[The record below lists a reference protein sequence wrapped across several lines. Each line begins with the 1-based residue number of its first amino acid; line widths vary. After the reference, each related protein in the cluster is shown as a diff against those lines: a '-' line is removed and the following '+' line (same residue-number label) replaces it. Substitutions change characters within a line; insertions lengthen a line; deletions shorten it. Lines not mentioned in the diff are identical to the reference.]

1 MTNTDTKILNTI
13 ATTRNLNVA
22 AKKLYMHRNS
32 VVYHINKI
40 KEETGLDARV
50 PIELFELLNLH
61 TQRGDIIVT
70 QNN

>member
-50 PIELFELLNLH
+50 PIELFQLLK
-61 TQRGDIIVT
+61 GCD
-70 QNN
+70 

>member
-70 QNN
+70 PNT